1 MDLDV
6 NPELGSNSRRLSDE
20 REEEGEGEEVD
31 IDDIDDGEDDLK
43 YSANKWVQVLFE
55 EVVKEIAEIVEAE
68 EGDKDGRQR
77 LEIKKDEHV
86 ITREKSNVSD
96 KQMETADKLLEMM
109 VEKMPR
115 LREKTFKNMDM
126 FIIVP
131 YFKGLGKKK
140 KFSS

>member
-1 MDLDV
+1 MDLDQ
-6 NPELGSNSRRLSDE
+6 ELRSTYGRLSDG

-31 IDDIDDGEDDLK
+31 IDDIDDGEEDLK

-68 EGDKDGRQR
+68 EGDKDGRKR

-109 VEKMPR
+109 IPGQH
-115 LREKTFKNMDM
+115 DC
-126 FIIVP
+126 P
-131 YFKGLGKKK
+131 H
-140 KFSS
+140 SSQST

>member
-1 MDLDV
+1 M
-6 NPELGSNSRRLSDE
+6 
-20 REEEGEGEEVD
+20 
-31 IDDIDDGEDDLK
+31 K

-131 YFKGLGKKK
+131 YFKGLGKKTS
-140 KFSS
+140 FLHQSNVNF